1 MRGVSPAL
9 VSARFHNTVA
19 AATVRLVSDVLDRI
33 GPLPVVLSG
42 GVFQNARLTESLLRA
57 FGPAV
62 QVVTHET
69 VPPGDGGIALGQAVI
84 ANAVVL
90 AGSQVVSEGLCA

>member
-1 MRGVSPAL
+1 MV
-9 VSARFHNTVA
+9 T
-19 AATVRLVSDVLDRI
+19 DVLARV

-42 GVFQNARLTESLLRA
+42 GVFQNARLTESLLRGL
-57 FGPAV
+57 GPSV
-62 QVVTHET
+62 TVVTHGN

-90 AGSQVVSEGLCA
+90 AGSQAVSEGLCA